1 MIGCIYFLKM
11 DTATD
16 TDPDDL
22 ALDFA
27 AMEIAPPTRPRRKAV
42 EVDKLDAK
50 LAEEV
55 RSAPFRA
62 EALGLV

>member
-1 MIGCIYFLKM
+1 MYLLLTL

-16 TDPDDL
+16 TDLDDL

-27 AMEIAPPTRPRRKAV
+27 AMEIAPPTRPRRKAI
-42 EVDKLDAK
+42 EVDKLDAR

-62 EALGLV
+62 EALRLV

>member
-1 MIGCIYFLKM
+1 M

-16 TDPDDL
+16 TDLDDL

-27 AMEIAPPTRPRRKAV
+27 AMEIAPPTRPRKPAV
-42 EVDKLDAK
+42 EVDKADAR

-55 RSAPFRA
+55 RSAPFKAR
-62 EALGLV
+62 ALGLA